1 MNSWQRQKLESCAM
15 LIRAAKK
22 LLDVITIHDLPQIDE
37 IRQCFESA
45 GKAIEGARYVGPC
58 PVRPG
63 IKGEAV

>member
-45 GKAIEGARYVGPC
+45 GKAIEGALGT
-58 PVRPG
+58 
-63 IKGEAV
+63 